1 MAEVTS
7 SIVEIDLSPFSVSH
21 RFSIP
26 SLLVVPIIFGWV
38 FVVVLLLLVSVPLAI
53 ALGVATL
60 AGIIINFI
68 ITARRRLT
76 VSTTGRK
83 TDFILAEQLD
93 QRPPGFDRTFGEIIQ
108 TVDTFRP
115 GAETDAATRRAA
127 GMSKRTHAAIY
138 IAFGVLIVL
147 IGLPLIFALRLGGA
161 LLGPAVMLVV
171 AAMYAMF
178 TRARRVLQ
186 PSAAEARQGDPRPP
200 ILFLRSFLD
209 DRYKLKERVRV
220 AGVPINQLLRME
232 EALAVRFH
240 DFGPFLAVGEPGEG
254 LPQLGAARAYLSDDQ
269 WQAAV
274 LNWIRESR
282 LIAMLCGPTHWIHWE
297 MQNIIRF
304 NRLGQ
309 VLLLLPPGRKLG
321 SALARRRQERWDN
334 IVRSLEQ
341 TPYVSSLRHLQI
353 DHILLVQFRPDGRLR
368 VFRSASDLVQDYE
381 LALTLAIYTALTEPG
396 AVETPAV
403 GEPVAP
409 PILSQRD
416 AGGASRV
423 VAPPRDNWL
432 FVKVALSGLVG
443 GVVASGVTATPGIHR
458 WLITP
463 IRSVLF
469 AAAVTAG
476 AAIFHNKGGRFLGWL
491 FGCIAVAHFTASTAG
506 FFLSASLPRD
516 AMKIDFVRT
525 GFVITWLLIPICVF
539 GALALRFRSFRHGRV
554 WFAALMAGLLI
565 GVLAPLGYSPRD
577 GQLVAALRFSLAP
590 WTLLA
595 ACIGYGLS
603 LREDSW

>member
-7 SIVEIDLSPFSVSH
+7 SIVEIDLSPFSVSN
-21 RFSIP
+21 RFSIHP
-26 SLLVVPIIFGWV
+26 LLVVPIIFGWL
-38 FVVVLLLLVSVPLAI
+38 FIIILLLLVSVPLAI
-53 ALGVATL
+53 ALGVVTL
-60 AGIIINFI
+60 AAIIINFI
-68 ITARRRLT
+68 ITARRRLM

-83 TDFILAEQLD
+83 TDFIQAEQLD
-93 QRPPGFDRTFGEIIQ
+93 QRPPAFDRTFGEIIQ
-108 TVDTFRP
+108 TVDTFRSGIEA
-115 GAETDAATRRAA
+115 GAVPQRAA
-127 GMSKRTHAAIY
+127 GMSKRTHAGIY
-138 IAFGVLIVL
+138 IVFGILIVV

-178 TRARRVLQ
+178 TRARRVSQ
-186 PSAAEARQGDPRPP
+186 PSADVARQGDLRPP

-220 AGVPINQLLRME
+220 AGVPINQPLRME

-274 LNWIRESR
+274 VNWIRELR

-304 NRLGQ
+304 ERLDR
-309 VLLLLPPGRKLG
+309 VLLLLPPGRKPG
-321 SALARRRQERWDN
+321 SALARQRQERWDN

-341 TPYVSSLRHLQI
+341 TRYVSALRQLQI
-353 DHILLVQFRPDGRLR
+353 DYILLVEFRPDGRVR

-396 AVETPAV
+396 AAETPPV
-403 GEPVAP
+403 GEPIAP
-409 PILSQRD
+409 LILPPDNS
-416 AGGASRV
+416 GGATTA

-432 FVKVALSGLVG
+432 AAKVALSGLVG
-443 GVVASGVTATPGIHR
+443 GVVASGVAATPGLHR

-476 AAIFHNKGGRFLGWL
+476 AAIFYNKGGRFLSWL
-491 FGCIAVAHFTASTAG
+491 FGCVAVAHFAASTAG
-506 FFLSASLPRD
+506 FFISTSLPRD
-516 AMKIDFVRT
+516 AVYSGYVSA

-554 WFAALMAGLLI
+554 WFAALMVGLLI
-565 GVLAPLGYSPRD
+565 GVLAPLGFWPRD
-577 GQLVAALRFSLAP
+577 GQVVAALRFSVAP

-603 LREDSW
+603 ARDDPW

>member
-1 MAEVTS
+1 MAEITS
-7 SIVEIDLSPFSVSH
+7 SIVEINLSPFSVSN
-21 RFSIP
+21 RFSIHP
-26 SLLVVPIIFGWV
+26 VLVVPIIFGWF
-38 FVVVLLLLVSVPLAI
+38 FVILLLLLVSVPLAF
-53 ALGVATL
+53 ALGVVTL
-60 AGIIINFI
+60 AAIFINFI

-93 QRPPGFDRTFGEIIQ
+93 QRPPAFDRSFGEIIQ
-108 TVDTFRP
+108 TVDTFRS
-115 GAETDAATRRAA
+115 GVEADAAPQRAA
-127 GMSKRTHAAIY
+127 AMSRRTHAAIY
-138 IAFGVLIVL
+138 IVFGIVIVV

-186 PSAAEARQGDPRPP
+186 PSADVAQQDDPRPP
-200 ILFLRSFLD
+200 VLFLRSFQD
-209 DRYKLKERVRV
+209 DRYKLMERVRV
-220 AGVPINQLLRME
+220 AGVPINQPLRME

-274 LNWIRESR
+274 VNWIRGSR

-304 NRLGQ
+304 KRLDR
-309 VLLLLPPGRKLG
+309 VLLLLPPGRKPG
-321 SALARRRQERWDN
+321 SASARQRQERWDN

-341 TPYVSSLRHLQI
+341 TPYVSALRHLQI
-353 DHILLVQFRPDGRLR
+353 DYILLVQFRPDGRVR

-396 AVETPAV
+396 ATETPPV

-409 PILSQRD
+409 LILPRD
-416 AGGASRV
+416 DFGGATTA

-432 FVKVALSGLVG
+432 AAKVALSGLIG
-443 GVVASGVTATPGIHR
+443 GVVASGVAATPGNPSLADNADPERAFCRRGHGGRCDLLQQGRTVSRMAVRLHR
-458 WLITP
+458 SGAFRGLDRRILHFRIASARRGVQWLCLS
-463 IRSVLF
+463 RLRNHL
-469 AAAVTAG
+469 AAHSDLRIWRPGAALQEFPPRQRVVCGDHSGTSDRRAG
-476 AAIFHNKGGRFLGWL
+476 AAWI
-491 FGCIAVAHFTASTAG
+491 
-506 FFLSASLPRD
+506 
-516 AMKIDFVRT
+516 
-525 GFVITWLLIPICVF
+525 
-539 GALALRFRSFRHGRV
+539 
-554 WFAALMAGLLI
+554 
-565 GVLAPLGYSPRD
+565 LAPRWPVGRRAAILGGAVDVACRLHRIR
-577 GQLVAALRFSLAP
+577 LVAAR
-590 WTLLA
+590 
-595 ACIGYGLS
+595 
-603 LREDSW
+603 

>member
-1 MAEVTS
+1 MAEAPS
-7 SIVEIDLSPFSVSH
+7 SIVEIDLSPFSVSN
-21 RFSIP
+21 RFSIHP
-26 SLLVVPIIFGWV
+26 VLVVPIMFGW
-38 FVVVLLLLVSVPLAI
+38 FFAILLLLLVSVPLAF
-53 ALGVATL
+53 ALGVVTL
-60 AGIIINFI
+60 AAIIINFI

-93 QRPPGFDRTFGEIIQ
+93 RRPPAFDRTFGEIIQ
-108 TVDTFRP
+108 TVDTFRSEVEA
-115 GAETDAATRRAA
+115 GAAPQRAA
-127 GMSKRTHAAIY
+127 GISKRTHAAIY
-138 IAFGVLIVL
+138 IVLGILIVV
-147 IGLPLIFALRLGGA
+147 IGLPLVLALRLGGA

-186 PSAAEARQGDPRPP
+186 PSADEARQGDPRPP

-220 AGVPINQLLRME
+220 DGVPINQLLRME

-254 LPQLGAARAYLSDDQ
+254 LPQLGAARAYLSDDL

-341 TPYVSSLRHLQI
+341 TPYVSSLRQLQI

-396 AVETPAV
+396 AVETPPV

-539 GALALRFRSFRHGRV
+539 GALALRFRNFRHGRV
-554 WFAALMAGLLI
+554 WFAALMVGLLI
-565 GVLAPLGYSPRD
+565 GVLAPLGFWPRD
-577 GQLVAALRFSLAP
+577 GQMVAALRFSVAP

-603 LREDSW
+603 VRDDPW